1 MIQTE
6 AEEMFT
12 LEKIFQE
19 WIDYLI
25 DIGKVKRE
33 SVNWKLLQEA
43 IVEASAEIEKELENI
58 DVLTLSGT
66 LDYQA
71 CDDAICYLPVSVPV
85 SFTLEFQTLDYQR
98 SISR

>member
-25 DIGKVKRE
+25 DIGRVKRE

-43 IVEASAEIEKELENI
+43 TVEMELQAYV
-58 DVLTLSGT
+58 DSGRK
-66 LDYQA
+66 LH
-71 CDDAICYLPVSVPV
+71 
-85 SFTLEFQTLDYQR
+85 
-98 SISR
+98 

>member
-43 IVEASAEIEKELENI
+43 IVEMELQAYV
-58 DVLTLSGT
+58 DSGRK
-66 LDYQA
+66 LH
-71 CDDAICYLPVSVPV
+71 
-85 SFTLEFQTLDYQR
+85 
-98 SISR
+98 

>member
-25 DIGKVKRE
+25 DIGPEGGKNGGGLVGQGTPE
-33 SVNWKLLQEA
+33 SIIKLKNSYTGKYLA
-43 IVEASAEIEKELENI
+43 KELK
-58 DVLTLSGT
+58 TKK
-66 LDYQA
+66 
-71 CDDAICYLPVSVPV
+71 
-85 SFTLEFQTLDYQR
+85 
-98 SISR
+98 

>member
-25 DIGKVKRE
+25 DIGRVKRE

-43 IVEASAEIEKELENI
+43 IVEMELQAYV
-58 DVLTLSGT
+58 DSGRK
-66 LDYQA
+66 LH
-71 CDDAICYLPVSVPV
+71 
-85 SFTLEFQTLDYQR
+85 
-98 SISR
+98 

>member
-25 DIGKVKRE
+25 DIGKGKRE

-43 IVEASAEIEKELENI
+43 IVEMELQAYV
-58 DVLTLSGT
+58 DSGRK
-66 LDYQA
+66 LH
-71 CDDAICYLPVSVPV
+71 
-85 SFTLEFQTLDYQR
+85 
-98 SISR
+98 

>member
-43 IVEASAEIEKELENI
+43 IVEMELQAYV
-58 DVLTLSGT
+58 DSG
-66 LDYQA
+66 
-71 CDDAICYLPVSVPV
+71 
-85 SFTLEFQTLDYQR
+85 
-98 SISR
+98 